1 MPDAATWPQLY
12 DPFGNRVLST
22 AVSALPVVTL
32 FFVLVALKKRVWIS
46 ALSGLLVAAALALS
60 VFGMPS
66 ILVATA
72 AAHGVVFGVL
82 RIGWIVVASIFLYN
96 VATTTGQF
104 EVMKNSI
111 AGLSSDKRLQLVL
124 IAFCFGAFLEGTGG
138 GGAPVA
144 VAGAFLIGLG
154 FPPFQA
160 ATLCLIANTAP
171 VAWGGVGNPIRVL
184 AGVTGLPEMQFSAM
198 AGRILPP
205 LSLLLPL
212 WLVRSMVGWRETWQ
226 VWPALLVSGASF
238 ALMQFYWSNYQ
249 EPGLV
254 DVVAAV
260 FSLLVMVVFLRVWK
274 PGELMPVSGQSAA
287 LPPYRAPGGL
297 GGGGDLSGVVSVVR
311 ARHSAREVLRG
322 WSPFIIASILIFV
335 TGLPAV
341 ARYLNFDALRMP
353 MPFLHNAVLKMPPVA
368 PQPTPEDATVNLNFL
383 AIPGTVLFVSSVIA
397 AFLAGLPWRTTR
409 RLFRDTLVQ
418 MTPSLLAISFM
429 VGLAYITRY
438 SGMDTV
444 LGLSLTGTGA
454 LFPFFGTLLGWLGV
468 ALTGTDAGSNALFG
482 NLQKTT
488 AEQLGLSPILMGA
501 ANSTGGV
508 MGKMIDAQSIVVASS
523 ATHQQGNEAAI
534 FKAVFWHSIVLASL
548 VGLIVLAYAYLFPG
562 AIPR

>member
-1 MPDAATWPQLY
+1 MPDVATWPQLY
-12 DPFGNRVLST
+12 DPFGNRILST

-46 ALSGLLVAAALALS
+46 ALSGFAVAVVLALA
-60 VFGMPS
+60 VFGMPGM
-66 ILVATA
+66 LVATA
-72 AAHGVVFGVL
+72 AAHGFIFGII
-82 RIGWIVVASIFLYN
+82 RIAWIVVASIFLYN

-104 EVMKNSI
+104 QVMKNSI

-184 AGVTGLPEMQFSAM
+184 AGVTGLPEAQFSAM

-205 LSLLLPL
+205 LSLILPF

-226 VWPALLVSGASF
+226 VWPALLVSGATF
-238 ALMQFYWSNYQ
+238 AGMQFYWSNYQ
-249 EPGLV
+249 DPGLV
-254 DVVAAV
+254 DIVAAI
-260 FSLLVMVVFLRVWK
+260 FSLLVMVAFLRVWA
-274 PGELMPVSGQSAA
+274 PGEVMPVSGQSDATA
-287 LPPYRAPGGL
+287 T
-297 GGGGDLSGVVSVVR
+297 
-311 ARHSAREVLRG
+311 RHTPMEVLNG
-322 WSPFIIASILIFV
+322 WSPFIIASILIFF
-335 TGLPAV
+335 TGLPGI
-341 ARYLNFDALRMP
+341 ARHLNFDSLRMP

-368 PQPTPEDATVNLNFL
+368 PQPTPEDATVNLNFV
-383 AIPGTVLFVSSVIA
+383 AIPGTVLFVSAIVA
-397 AFLAGLPWRTTR
+397 ALLARLPWRTTQ

-418 MTPSLLAISFM
+418 MMPSMLAISFM
-429 VGLAYITRY
+429 VGLAYVTRY

-444 LGLSLTGTGA
+444 MGLSLTGTGW

-482 NLQKTT
+482 NLQKVT

-523 ATHQQGNEAAI
+523 ATNQQGNEAAI
-534 FKAVFWHSIVLASL
+534 FKAVIWHSIVLASL
-548 VGLIVLAYAYLFPG
+548 VGLIVLAYAYVFPEM
-562 AIPR
+562 IP

>member
-1 MPDAATWPQLY
+1 MPDVATWPQLY
-12 DPFGNRVLST
+12 DPFGNRILST

-46 ALSGLLVAAALALS
+46 ALCGFAVAVLLALV
-60 VFGMPS
+60 VFGMPAM
-66 ILVATA
+66 LVATA
-72 AAHGVVFGVL
+72 AAHGFIFGII
-82 RIGWIVVASIFLYN
+82 RIAWIVVASIFLYN
-96 VATTTGQF
+96 VAITTGQF
-104 EVMKNSI
+104 QVMKNSI
-111 AGLSSDKRLQLVL
+111 AGLSSDKRLQLIL

-184 AGVTGLPEMQFSAM
+184 AGVTGLPEAQFSAM

-205 LSLLLPL
+205 LSLILPF

-226 VWPALLVSGASF
+226 VWPALLVSGATF
-238 ALMQFYWSNYQ
+238 AGMQFYWSNYQ

-254 DVVAAV
+254 DIVAAL
-260 FSLLVMVVFLRVWK
+260 FSLLAMVAFLRFWAPAEV
-274 PGELMPVSGQSAA
+274 MPVSGQSDVTATQHTA
-287 LPPYRAPGGL
+287 M
-297 GGGGDLSGVVSVVR
+297 
-311 ARHSAREVLRG
+311 EVLNG
-322 WSPFIIASILIFV
+322 WSPFIIASILIFS
-335 TGLPAV
+335 TGLPEIS
-341 ARYLNFDALRMP
+341 RHLNFDALRTP

-368 PQPTPEDATVNLNFL
+368 PQPTPEDATVNLNFV
-383 AIPGTVLFVSSVIA
+383 AIPGTVLFVSALVA
-397 AFLAGLPWRTTR
+397 AFLARLPWRTTA
-409 RLFRDTLVQ
+409 RLFRNTVVQ
-418 MTPSLLAISFM
+418 MTPSMLAISFM
-429 VGLAYITRY
+429 VGLAYVTRY

-444 LGLSLTGTGA
+444 MGLSLTGTGW

-482 NLQKTT
+482 NLQKVT

-523 ATHQQGNEAAI
+523 ATNQQGNEAAI
-534 FKAVFWHSIVLASL
+534 FKAVIWHSIVLASL
-548 VGLIVLAYAYLFPG
+548 VGLIVMMYAYVFPG
-562 AIPR
+562 VIP

>member
-1 MPDAATWPQLY
+1 
-12 DPFGNRVLST
+12 
-22 AVSALPVVTL
+22 
-32 FFVLVALKKRVWIS
+32 
-46 ALSGLLVAAALALS
+46 
-60 VFGMPS
+60 
-66 ILVATA
+66 
-72 AAHGVVFGVL
+72 
-82 RIGWIVVASIFLYN
+82 
-96 VATTTGQF
+96 
-104 EVMKNSI
+104 MKNSV

-144 VAGAFLIGLG
+144 VAGSFLIGLG
-154 FPPFQA
+154 FNPFQA

-238 ALMQFYWSNYQ
+238 AVMQFYWSNYQ

-254 DVVAAV
+254 DIVAAI
-260 FSLLVMVVFLRVWK
+260 FSLLVMVAFLRVWK
-274 PGELMPVSGQSAA
+274 PAVVITVGSQTAA
-287 LPPYRAPGGL
+287 VTP
-297 GGGGDLSGVVSVVR
+297 
-311 ARHSAREVLRG
+311 HSTAEVLRG

-335 TGLPAV
+335 TGLPAIS
-341 ARYLNFDALRMP
+341 RYLNFDALRMP

-368 PQPTPEDATVNLNFL
+368 PQPTPEDATVNLNFI
-383 AIPGTVLFVSSVIA
+383 AIPGTVLFVSGIIA

-409 RLFRDTLVQ
+409 RLFRDTLGQ

-444 LGLSLTGTGA
+444 LGLSLTGTGW

-482 NLQKTT
+482 NLQKVT

-562 AIPR
+562 VIPR

>member
-1 MPDAATWPQLY
+1 MPDVATWPQLY
-12 DPFGNRVLST
+12 NPFGNRILST

-46 ALSGLLVAAALALS
+46 ALSGLLVAAVVALS
-60 VFGMPS
+60 MFAMPPV
-66 ILVATA
+66 LVVTA
-72 AAHGVVFGVL
+72 AAHGFVFGVL
-82 RIGWIVVASIFLYN
+82 RIGWIVVGSIFLYN

-104 EVMKNSI
+104 QVMKNSI

-226 VWPALLVSGASF
+226 VWPALVVSGASF
-238 ALMQFYWSNYQ
+238 AAMQFYWSNHQ

-260 FSLLVMVVFLRVWK
+260 FSLLAMVAFLRVWK
-274 PGELMPVSGQSAA
+274 PAEVMPVSGQST
-287 LPPYRAPGGL
+287 AP
-297 GGGGDLSGVVSVVR
+297 
-311 ARHSAREVLRG
+311 ARHSALEVLRG

-341 ARYLNFDALRMP
+341 ARSLNFDALRTP

-368 PQPTPEDATVNLNFL
+368 PQPTPEDATVNLNFI
-383 AIPGTVLFVSSVIA
+383 AIPGTVLFVSGVVA
-397 AFLAGLPWRTTR
+397 GFLAGLPWRTTR

>member
-1 MPDAATWPQLY
+1 MPDAAAWPQLY
-12 DPFGNRVLST
+12 DPFGNQFLST
-22 AVSALPVVTL
+22 AVAALPVVTL
-32 FFVLVALKKRVWIS
+32 FFVLVVLKKRVWTS
-46 ALSGLLVAAALALS
+46 ALSGLLVAAALAVS
-60 VFGMPS
+60 VFGMPPVLMAAS
-66 ILVATA
+66 
-72 AAHGVVFGVL
+72 AAHGLVFGLL
-82 RIGWIVVASIFLYN
+82 RIAWIVVGAIFLYN
-96 VATTTGQF
+96 VAITTGQF
-104 EVMKNSI
+104 HVMKDSI

-205 LSLLLPL
+205 LSLVLPL

-226 VWPALLVSGASF
+226 VWPALFVSGASF

-260 FSLLVMVVFLRVWK
+260 FALLAMVAFLKVWK
-274 PGELMPVSGQSAA
+274 PAEIMPVSGQSAT
-287 LPPYRAPGGL
+287 AP
-297 GGGGDLSGVVSVVR
+297 
-311 ARHSAREVLRG
+311 RHSATQVLRG

-341 ARYLNFDALRMP
+341 APYLNFDALRTP
-353 MPFLHNAVLKMPPVA
+353 MPYLHNAVLKMPPVA
-368 PQPTPEDATVNLNFL
+368 PQPTPEDATVNLNVL
-383 AIPGTVLFVSSVIA
+383 AIPGTVLFVSGVIA

-409 RLFRDTLVQ
+409 QLFRTTLVQ

-429 VGLAYITRY
+429 VALAYITRY

-444 LGLSLTGTGA
+444 LGLSLTGTGV

-523 ATHQQGNEAAI
+523 ATRQQGNEAAI
-534 FKAVFWHSIVLASL
+534 FKAVFWHSIVLACL

>member
-1 MPDAATWPQLY
+1 MPDFATWPQLY
-12 DPFGNRVLST
+12 DPFGNRILST

-32 FFVLVALKKRVWIS
+32 FFVLVAMKKRVWIA
-46 ALSGLLVAAALALS
+46 ALSGFVVAVLLALL
-60 VFGMPS
+60 VFGMPGV
-66 ILVATA
+66 LVATA
-72 AAHGVVFGVL
+72 AAHGFIFGII
-82 RIGWIVVASIFLYN
+82 RIAWIVVASIFLYN

-104 EVMKNSI
+104 QVMKNSI
-111 AGLSSDKRLQLVL
+111 AGLSSDKRLQLIL

-154 FPPFQA
+154 FNPFQA

-184 AGVTGLPEMQFSAM
+184 AGVTGLPEAQFSAM

-205 LSLLLPL
+205 LSLILPF

-226 VWPALLVSGASF
+226 VWPALLVSGATF
-238 ALMQFYWSNYQ
+238 AGMQFYWSNYQ

-254 DVVAAV
+254 DIVAAL
-260 FSLLVMVVFLRVWK
+260 FSLLAMVAFLKVWT
-274 PGELMPVSGQSAA
+274 PAEVMPVSGQSDVT
-287 LPPYRAPGGL
+287 GT
-297 GGGGDLSGVVSVVR
+297 
-311 ARHSAREVLRG
+311 RHTAREVLNG
-322 WSPFIIASILIFV
+322 WSPFIIASILIFI
-335 TGLPAV
+335 TGLPEIS
-341 ARYLNFDALRMP
+341 RHLNFDALRMP

-368 PQPTPEDATVNLNFL
+368 PQPTPEDATVNLNFV
-383 AIPGTVLFVSSVIA
+383 AIPGTVLFVSALVA
-397 AFLAGLPWRTTR
+397 AFLARLPWHTTQ
-409 RLFRDTLVQ
+409 RLFRQTLVQ
-418 MTPSLLAISFM
+418 MSPSMLAISFM
-429 VGLAYITRY
+429 VGLAYVTRY

-444 LGLSLTGTGA
+444 MGLSLTGTGW

-482 NLQKTT
+482 NLQKVT

-523 ATHQQGNEAAI
+523 ATNQQGNEAAI
-534 FKAVFWHSIVLASL
+534 FKAVIWHSIVLASL
-548 VGLIVLAYAYLFPG
+548 VGLIVMLYAYVFPE
-562 AIPR
+562 AIP

>member
-1 MPDAATWPQLY
+1 MPDVATWPQLY
-12 DPFGNRVLST
+12 DPFGNRTLST

-46 ALSGLLVAAALALS
+46 ALSGFVVAVLLALI
-60 VFGMPS
+60 VFGMPAM
-66 ILVATA
+66 LVATA
-72 AAHGVVFGVL
+72 AAHGFIFGII
-82 RIGWIVVASIFLYN
+82 RIAWIVVASIFLYN

-104 EVMKNSI
+104 QVMKNSI
-111 AGLSSDKRLQLVL
+111 AGLSKDKRLQLIL

-154 FPPFQA
+154 FNPFQA

-205 LSLLLPL
+205 LSLILPF

-226 VWPALLVSGASF
+226 VWPALLVSGATF
-238 ALMQFYWSNYQ
+238 AGMQFYWSNYQ

-254 DVVAAV
+254 DIVAAL
-260 FSLLVMVVFLRVWK
+260 FSLLAMVAFLRMWK
-274 PGELMPVSGQSAA
+274 PVEIMPVSGQSDA
-287 LPPYRAPGGL
+287 
-297 GGGGDLSGVVSVVR
+297 
-311 ARHSAREVLRG
+311 SATPHTAMEVLNG

-335 TGLPAV
+335 TGLPAIS
-341 ARYLNFDALRMP
+341 RYLNFDELRMP

-368 PQPTPEDATVNLNFL
+368 PQPTPEDATVNLNVV
-383 AIPGTVLFVSSVIA
+383 AIPGTVLFVSALVA
-397 AFLAGLPWRTTR
+397 AFLARLPWRTTR

-418 MTPSLLAISFM
+418 MTPSMLAISFM
-429 VGLAYITRY
+429 VGLAYVTRY

-444 LGLSLTGTGA
+444 MGLSLTGTGW

-482 NLQKTT
+482 NLQKVT

-523 ATHQQGNEAAI
+523 ATNQQGNEAAI
-534 FKAVFWHSIVLASL
+534 FKAVIWHSIVLASL
-548 VGLIVLAYAYLFPG
+548 VGLIVLMYAYVFPEV
-562 AIPR
+562 IP

>member
-1 MPDAATWPQLY
+1 MPDVATWPQLY
-12 DPFGNRVLST
+12 DPFGNRILST

-46 ALSGLLVAAALALS
+46 AMSGFAVAVLLALI
-60 VFGMPS
+60 VFGMPAM
-66 ILVATA
+66 LVATA
-72 AAHGVVFGVL
+72 AAHGFIFGII
-82 RIGWIVVASIFLYN
+82 RIAWIVVASIFLYN

-104 EVMKNSI
+104 QVMKNSI
-111 AGLSSDKRLQLVL
+111 AGLSSDKRLQLIL

-184 AGVTGLPEMQFSAM
+184 AGVTGLPEAQFSAM

-205 LSLLLPL
+205 LSLILPF

-226 VWPALLVSGASF
+226 VWPALLVSGATF
-238 ALMQFYWSNYQ
+238 AGMQFYWSNYQ

-254 DVVAAV
+254 DIVAAL
-260 FSLLVMVVFLRVWK
+260 FSLLVMVAFLRVWA
-274 PGELMPVSGQSAA
+274 PAEVMPVSGQSDATATRHTA
-287 LPPYRAPGGL
+287 L
-297 GGGGDLSGVVSVVR
+297 
-311 ARHSAREVLRG
+311 EVLNG

-335 TGLPAV
+335 TGLPEIS
-341 ARYLNFDALRMP
+341 RHLNFDALRTP

-368 PQPTPEDATVNLNFL
+368 PMPTPEDATVNLNFV
-383 AIPGTVLFVSSVIA
+383 AIPGTVLFVSALVA
-397 AFLAGLPWRTTR
+397 AFLARLPWRTTA
-409 RLFRDTLVQ
+409 RLFRNTVVQ
-418 MTPSLLAISFM
+418 MTPSMLAISFM
-429 VGLAYITRY
+429 VGLAYVTRY

-444 LGLSLTGTGA
+444 MGLSLTGTGW

-482 NLQKTT
+482 NLQKVT

-523 ATHQQGNEAAI
+523 ATNQQGNEAAI
-534 FKAVFWHSIVLASL
+534 FKAVIWHSIVLASL
-548 VGLIVLAYAYLFPG
+548 VGLIVLMYAYVFPE
-562 AIPR
+562 AIP

>member
-1 MPDAATWPQLY
+1 MPDVATWPQLY
-12 DPFGNRVLST
+12 DPFGNRILST

-32 FFVLVALKKRVWIS
+32 FFVLVALKQRVWIS
-46 ALSGLLVAAALALS
+46 ALSGFVVAVLLALV
-60 VFGMPS
+60 VFGMPAM
-66 ILVATA
+66 LVATA
-72 AAHGVVFGVL
+72 AAHGFIFGII
-82 RIGWIVVASIFLYN
+82 RIAWIVVASIFLYN

-104 EVMKNSI
+104 QVMKNSI

-184 AGVTGLPEMQFSAM
+184 AGVTGLPEAQFSAM

-205 LSLLLPL
+205 LSLILPF

-226 VWPALLVSGASF
+226 VWPALLVSGATF
-238 ALMQFYWSNYQ
+238 AGMQFYWSNYQ

-254 DVVAAV
+254 DIVAAL
-260 FSLLVMVVFLRVWK
+260 FSLLAMVAFLRFWAPAEV
-274 PGELMPVSGQSAA
+274 MPVSGQSDVTAT
-287 LPPYRAPGGL
+287 
-297 GGGGDLSGVVSVVR
+297 
-311 ARHSAREVLRG
+311 RHTAMEVLNG

-335 TGLPAV
+335 TGLPAIS
-341 ARYLNFDALRMP
+341 RYLNFDELRMP

-368 PQPTPEDATVNLNFL
+368 PQPTPEDATVNLNFV
-383 AIPGTVLFVSSVIA
+383 AIPGTVLFVSALVA
-397 AFLAGLPWRTTR
+397 AFLARLPWGTTA
-409 RLFRDTLVQ
+409 RLFRNTVVQ
-418 MTPSLLAISFM
+418 MTPSMLAISFM
-429 VGLAYITRY
+429 VGLAYVTRY

-444 LGLSLTGTGA
+444 MGLSLTGTGW

-482 NLQKTT
+482 NLQKVT

-523 ATHQQGNEAAI
+523 ATNQQGNEAAI
-534 FKAVFWHSIVLASL
+534 FKAVIWHSIVLASL
-548 VGLIVLAYAYLFPG
+548 VGLIVLMYAYVFPEV
-562 AIPR
+562 IP